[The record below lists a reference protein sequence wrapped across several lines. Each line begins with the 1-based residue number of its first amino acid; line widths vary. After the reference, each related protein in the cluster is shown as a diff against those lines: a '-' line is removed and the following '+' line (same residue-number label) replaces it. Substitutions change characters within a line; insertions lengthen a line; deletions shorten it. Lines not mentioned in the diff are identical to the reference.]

1 MLVRIAICDD
11 EKENVTLHEEIIK
24 ESLQSFGIGYEIT
37 TYTCSSNLL
46 SDITEDG
53 FFYDLLLLDIEM
65 PDVTGMELTKKIKP
79 FLPNIKVIFITSH
92 MEYAIDA
99 FELAVFRYVPKND
112 LEKRL
117 KTAVADAAKLIELE
131 AGKEYMIRAAG
142 RMEKI
147 PYRDIFYIER
157 DGGKNSVI
165 YSIVGTS
172 KVRKSLQ
179 QVFEELAAP
188 EFIFIDRGCIVNIMQ
203 IMKVADGMAFLKN
216 GESLP
221 ISRAHLQAVKQQ
233 INRFWGT
240 HI

>member
-1 MLVRIAICDD
+1 M
-11 EKENVTLHEEIIK
+11 
-24 ESLQSFGIGYEIT
+24 
-37 TYTCSSNLL
+37 
-46 SDITEDG
+46 
-53 FFYDLLLLDIEM
+53 
-65 PDVTGMELTKKIKP
+65 
-79 FLPNIKVIFITSH
+79 
-92 MEYAIDA
+92 
-99 FELAVFRYVPKND
+99 PKND

-216 GESLP
+216 GESCRSAAP
-221 ISRAHLQAVKQQ
+221 IYRRSNSRSTGFGGHTYDGPVSDHFISFYKWTAVILWHLSGYGSAKV
-233 INRFWGT
+233 IR
-240 HI
+240 